1 MNFYR
6 ERELEGQLWVR
17 DVNDQIQPA
26 NIVLSAFYL
35 KYQIPNQSFYNDLML
50 NSIIKFDIF
59 YDTFFIQTS
68 GGYIFEKY
76 VTQNSQIIPY
86 NKINNFNGLQTN
98 NNIDYWFSETK
109 KIVYT
114 IEFIKPILNFIE
126 PTEDGA
132 ILQFGINFK
141 AFNLQTGETKIL
153 LNELTTIE
161 LTSAVDLM
169 ESNGIK
175 EDPKLTFNSYT
186 NNFNL
191 SFLIRNDVK
200 KFGIVSINFNEF
212 ETKEINLYIP
222 YGIVKNATNTYIKPA
237 PTATPNSSQTP
248 TPTNTPTQT
257 QTPTQTHTP
266 TKTSIPTKTPTPTPT
281 PTSTGLPVMTVK
293 AIYITFE

>member
-1 MNFYR
+1 MDFYR
-6 ERELEGQLWVR
+6 EKELEGQLWIR
-17 DVNDQIQPA
+17 NTNDQVQPA
-26 NIVLSAFYL
+26 NVVLSAIYL
-35 KYQIPNQSFYNDLML
+35 KYKIPTPSFYEDLIS
-50 NSIIKFDIF
+50 NNIVKFDVF

-68 GGYIFEKY
+68 GGYFFEKY
-76 VTQNSQIIPY
+76 TVQNSEIIPY
-86 NKINNFNGLQTN
+86 NKINNFNGLQTK
-98 NNIDYWFSETK
+98 NNIDYWFSENK

-114 IEFIKPILNFIE
+114 VEFIRPSLDFIE

-132 ILQFGINFK
+132 ILQFGFNFK
-141 AFNLQTGETKIL
+141 SFNLETSETKIL

-161 LTSAVDLM
+161 LISAVDLM

-175 EDPKLTFNSYT
+175 EDPKLTYNAYT

-222 YGIVKNATNTYIKPA
+222 YGIVKNSTNTYIKPI
-237 PTATPNSSQTP
+237 PTATPNTSQTP

-257 QTPTQTHTP
+257 QTPTQTNTP
-266 TKTSIPTKTPTPTPT
+266 TRTPTPTRTQTPTPTPT
-281 PTSTGLPVMTVK
+281 PTPAPPSMVK
-293 AIYITFE
+293 TIYITFE